1 MSIGVGWNKRG
12 YATKLDYQ
20 GTRER
25 LEEYVEERGCVP
37 RERAMEDVIQ
47 QRHTG
52 SYQMNTGQVG
62 QLIKYSRKR
71 GKLTSFTHNGQYF
84 ITTVDRM
91 NEFTKGNWEEV
102 NARAREPKKENFL
115 TGIIERGRAR
125 LAREEKEKLEKE
137 IAELRIQSLE
147 IREVAE
153 RKKRGDPENVEYK
166 GEEKGIITLSKEL
179 EEKGKDLKKTLD
191 ESKKTSETAFK
202 DMFDAMIGFRRSQ
215 GSKDKTKP
223 FRTPGMSFK
232 KENPGYRL
240 PGGSSY
246 AEGNL
251 RTAMREFL
259 KTEVKEGRLKLNET
273 DLFRITEYSPRSA
286 DDPIDVFRR
295 YYGEAAMEAAD
306 KMAKKLEQGTSFK
319 NYEEIFRANMPQLKI
334 KTQGAGLYDQSIIDA
349 ERVLKK
355 AKDQEDYAKTLDE
368 FDITDRTKNAHGGL
382 IDVLKL

>member
-25 LEEYVEERGCVP
+25 LEGYVEERGCVP

-166 GEEKGIITLSKEL
+166 GEE
-179 EEKGKDLKKTLD
+179 
-191 ESKKTSETAFK
+191 
-202 DMFDAMIGFRRSQ
+202 
-215 GSKDKTKP
+215 
-223 FRTPGMSFK
+223 
-232 KENPGYRL
+232 N
-240 PGGSSY
+240 
-246 AEGNL
+246 
-251 RTAMREFL
+251 
-259 KTEVKEGRLKLNET
+259 NE
-273 DLFRITEYSPRSA
+273 
-286 DDPIDVFRR
+286 
-295 YYGEAAMEAAD
+295 
-306 KMAKKLEQGTSFK
+306 
-319 NYEEIFRANMPQLKI
+319 
-334 KTQGAGLYDQSIIDA
+334 
-349 ERVLKK
+349 
-355 AKDQEDYAKTLDE
+355 
-368 FDITDRTKNAHGGL
+368 
-382 IDVLKL
+382 